1 METENAEST
10 PRPLLPI
17 APAAEGA
24 ISIAFLACGLWA
36 LTVLVQLGSESFG
49 LGHGVL
55 SGDLAGLRAGLAVLW
70 LAAAIGAAIVGK
82 KGLDAVKDSDDRF
95 AGRGEA
101 LAAILLSLGTIG
113 LTVLALAIYGIFQ
126 ALR

>member
-1 METENAEST
+1 
-10 PRPLLPI
+10 
-17 APAAEGA
+17 
-24 ISIAFLACGLWA
+24 
-36 LTVLVQLGSESFG
+36 
-49 LGHGVL
+49 
-55 SGDLAGLRAGLAVLW
+55 LAVLW